1 MIRVTLAFASFGCS
15 FAAAKEAVMKRAR
28 RSADLFGKKP
38 APAFTCGVDAEQLSR
53 RLRTLS
59 EDAYRFRMNRAAI
72 LIEVAAQI
80 VEMEGRAIEE
90 ADDESFPG

>member
-1 MIRVTLAFASFGCS
+1 
-15 FAAAKEAVMKRAR
+15 MKRAR

-53 RLRTLS
+53 RLRMLS

-72 LIEVAAQI
+72 LIEIAAQI
-80 VEMEGRAIEE
+80 VELEGRAIEDAGE
-90 ADDESFPG
+90 EPSPG

>member
-1 MIRVTLAFASFGCS
+1 
-15 FAAAKEAVMKRAR
+15 MKRAR
-28 RSADLFGKKP
+28 RSADLFNKSP
-38 APAFTCGVDAEQLSR
+38 APAFTCGAEAEELSR
-53 RLRTLS
+53 HLRSLS

-90 ADDESFPG
+90 AGDAG

>member
-1 MIRVTLAFASFGCS
+1 
-15 FAAAKEAVMKRAR
+15 MKRAR
-28 RSADLFGKKP
+28 RSADLFGKSP